1 MLKEKK
7 VYTVITFPNTTAAL
21 AMEESCKADGVGG
34 ELIPVPNSITA
45 GCGFAWQAAEE
56 EKDEVAELL
65 RRNMESAVDLAVPL
79 YVDIHTGMSLYD
91 AK

>member
-21 AMEESCKADGVGG
+21 AMEESCKADGVAG

-56 EKDEVAELL
+56 EKDNLVLYITGKGLKFSEIYTIEL
-65 RRNMESAVDLAVPL
+65 
-79 YVDIHTGMSLYD
+79 
-91 AK
+91 